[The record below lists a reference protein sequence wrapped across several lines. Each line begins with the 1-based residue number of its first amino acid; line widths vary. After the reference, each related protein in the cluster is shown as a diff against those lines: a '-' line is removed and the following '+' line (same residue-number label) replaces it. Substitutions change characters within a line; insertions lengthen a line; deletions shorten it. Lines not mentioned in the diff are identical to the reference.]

1 MGEKVASLLLTVTDV
16 TRNQSTRASDL
27 AGLIFLR
34 GGVAGFCRVSS
45 QRACV
50 ACASPLPPQAPGRA
64 PGCPRC
70 ATLPGPQGHPGLP
83 PPPTVPRLSGSQSP
97 WYSPPSSRDPA
108 PMPSLLHRK
117 PDPTLRTRVRVLRD
131 SGRVLPELRDRLTKN
146 SGLQC
151 RPCLA
156 LPETSM
162 ASYAGLALPALGDI
176 KTLENPASLPL
187 SYQGDSDYM
196 EGVLGTKSRSLNI
209 SARLSFAHVPH
220 FEVPFCF

>member
-1 MGEKVASLLLTVTDV
+1 MLPAVTDA
-16 TRNQSTRASDL
+16 TRNQSTRASYL

-34 GGVAGFCRVSS
+34 GGVAGFCRVST

-70 ATLPGPQGHPGLP
+70 ATLPGPLGHPGLP

-97 WYSPPSSRDPA
+97 SYPPSSRDSA
-108 PMPSLLHRK
+108 RVPSLLHRK

-146 SGLQC
+146 SGLHC
-151 RPCLA
+151 LPCLPCPA
-156 LPETSM
+156 LPVVLEISM
-162 ASYAGLALPALGDI
+162 SSSAGLALPAVGNI
-176 KTLENPASLPL
+176 RTLENPASLPL
-187 SYQGDSDYM
+187 
-196 EGVLGTKSRSLNI
+196 LL
-209 SARLSFAHVPH
+209 
-220 FEVPFCF
+220 

>member
-1 MGEKVASLLLTVTDV
+1 MGKAWGRGFLKGKPDTCCDHA

-83 PPPTVPRLSGSQSP
+83 PPPTVPRLSGSQSL
-97 WYSPPSSRDPA
+97 WYPPPPHRATPRRYPA
-108 PMPSLLHRK
+108 FS
-117 PDPTLRTRVRVLRD
+117 T
-131 SGRVLPELRDRLTKN
+131 
-146 SGLQC
+146 
-151 RPCLA
+151 
-156 LPETSM
+156 
-162 ASYAGLALPALGDI
+162 Y
-176 KTLENPASLPL
+176 LENSR
-187 SYQGDSDYM
+187 QGSQRFWSRPP
-196 EGVLGTKSRSLNI
+196 GTQGP
-209 SARLSFAHVPH
+209 PH
-220 FEVPFCF
+220 

>member
-1 MGEKVASLLLTVTDV
+1 MGVGKKVARRASLLPAVTDA

-97 WYSPPSSRDPA
+97 WYPTPSSRDPA
-108 PMPSLLHRK
+108 PMPSLLYRK
-117 PDPTLRTRVRVLRD
+117 PDPTWRTRVRVLRD
-131 SGRVLPELRDRLTKN
+131 SGRVLPEFRDRLTKN
-146 SGLQC
+146 SGLHCLPALPCPWFCLSLDLNGFLC
-151 RPCLA
+151 RPC
-156 LPETSM
+156 S
-162 ASYAGLALPALGDI
+162 ASTWGH
-176 KTLENPASLPL
+176 
-187 SYQGDSDYM
+187 QDS
-196 EGVLGTKSRSLNI
+196 
-209 SARLSFAHVPH
+209 
-220 FEVPFCF
+220 

>member
-1 MGEKVASLLLTVTDV
+1 MTDA

-97 WYSPPSSRDPA
+97 WYLPSSRDPA
-108 PMPSLLHRK
+108 PIPSLLYRK
-117 PDPTLRTRVRVLRD
+117 PDHTLRTRVRVLRD

-146 SGLQC
+146 SGLPLVL
-151 RPCLA
+151 RPPRPQWLLMLA
-156 LPETSM
+156 LLCQHLGTS
-162 ASYAGLALPALGDI
+162 GLLRTQPPCPFCP
-176 KTLENPASLPL
+176 KEVH
-187 SYQGDSDYM
+187 YM
-196 EGVLGTKSRSLNI
+196 ESVLGTKAELALPLHKSLI
-209 SARLSFAHVPH
+209 LRCPFV
-220 FEVPFCF
+220 FEPEGWYRTLPA